1 MNDFLMY
8 RIYLAVDFDFG
19 NHQRMI
25 RTLLFLLSF
34 LFLTEASAQFL
45 VKGKVTDAE
54 TGDPIPFASVLLK
67 GTTIGMNTDFEGNYS
82 LSSQSLPDSIIV
94 SYIGYLT
101 QSKALANTA
110 EQTLNFQLRPSDFE
124 MEAFVFESGEN
135 PAFDIIRKAVDRKK
149 DFDKRSLNAYETKN
163 YTKIEVDIDHVS
175 EEFSQRKSVQKVTSV
190 LDSIKQ
196 LTNDEGEKI
205 LPVFFSETLSKFYYR
220 NNPELR
226 KEIVEKS
233 KVTGVGITDGSTTSQ
248 ITGSVFQEYNFYK
261 NWLNILEKDFVSPIA
276 DGWKAFYDYDL
287 LDSVLVGQDSC
298 YKLQVYPRR
307 EQDLAFSG
315 TIWINK
321 ETYALKQ
328 VDLTIPKETNL
339 NFVERIKIQQE
350 LVPTTAGPLIPSK
363 SRILIKIGQVTPKT
377 AGLLAKFYT
386 SSDSVKLGEPEPT
399 SFFNQAVELKPDFD
413 QATDE
418 FWRQNRQDPLSA
430 EDLAVLQMVDTLKK
444 IPIVRFYSEGL
455 KFFATGYLKHGK
467 IDVGPWPGFFN
478 YNNVEGIRLG
488 MGFRTNADFSKKWL
502 LQGYLAYGFKD
513 ERFKYTASAT
523 RILDRA
529 HWTTMSLTSQREID
543 QVGLEIASLEGNSIF
558 LAASR
563 FGTLR
568 RPYMTTN
575 HRLNFQRELFKGLLF
590 SADANVSQFD
600 PLFDFYYLDK
610 DTRDYRSS
618 FETTEA
624 RFALRYGRDEIIII
638 NDNERVSF
646 GPSKW
651 PIVQVNY
658 ARGLR
663 WLGGDLTYDKLSF
676 YLYQRLN
683 MGMLGV
689 SRYELDA
696 GKVFGEVPYPILK
709 NHLGNETLFYTSAAF
724 NTMNFNEFA
733 SDQYVSLRYRHFFEG
748 FLLNKIPAIKKLKWR
763 AVANANVLFGSVQDK
778 NISNV
783 PNIDPEGNPLETFG
797 RLDPT
802 KPYVELGYG
811 IENIF
816 KFFRVDFFHR
826 MTYLD
831 SPEAK
836 PFAVKI
842 SAQIIL

>member
-1 MNDFLMY
+1 MY
-8 RIYLAVDFDFG
+8 RA
-19 NHQRMI
+19 
-25 RTLLFLLSF
+25 LLLIFTF
-34 LFLTEASAQFL
+34 LFWSEASAQFV
-45 VKGKVTDAE
+45 VKGKITDAE

-82 LSSQSLPDSIIV
+82 LSSNSLPDSIVV

-101 QSKALANTA
+101 QAKALENKP
-110 EQTLNFQLRPSDFE
+110 EQVLNFQLRPSDFE
-124 MEAFVFESGEN
+124 LEAFVFESGEN
-135 PAFDIIRKAVDRKK
+135 PAFEIIRQAVAKKK

-386 SSDSVKLGEPEPT
+386 SSDSVKIGEPEPT
-399 SFFNQAVELKPDFD
+399 SFFNQAVELRPDFD

-418 FWRQNRQDPLSA
+418 FWRNNRQDPLSA

-513 ERFKYTASAT
+513 ERFKYTGSIT
-523 RILDRA
+523 RILDRT

-568 RPYMTTN
+568 RPYITTN

-590 SADANVSQFD
+590 SADANVARFD
-600 PLFDFYYLDK
+600 PLFDFYYLEK

-624 RFALRYGRDEIIII
+624 RFAVRYGRDEIIII

-651 PIVQVNY
+651 PIVQVGY

-733 SDQYVSLRYRHFFEG
+733 SDQFVSLRYRHFFEG
-748 FLLNKIPAIKKLKWR
+748 FLLNKIPGIKKLKWR

-783 PNIDPEGNPLETFG
+783 PNEDPEGNPLETFG
-797 RLDPT
+797 RLDPQ

>member
-1 MNDFLMY
+1 MY
-8 RIYLAVDFDFG
+8 RIYLAADFDFG

-82 LSSQSLPDSIIV
+82 LSSQSLPDSILV

-568 RPYMTTN
+568 RPYITTN

-610 DTRDYRSS
+610 DTRDYRSR

>member
-1 MNDFLMY
+1 
-8 RIYLAVDFDFG
+8 
-19 NHQRMI
+19 MI

-34 LFLTEASAQFL
+34 LIFTETSAQFII
-45 VKGKVTDAE
+45 KGKITDAE

-67 GTTIGMNTDFEGNYS
+67 GTTLGMNTDFEGNYS
-82 LSSQSLPDSIIV
+82 LNAKTLSDSIVV
-94 SYIGYLT
+94 SYIGYLS
-101 QSKALANTA
+101 QSKPLLDQP
-110 EQTLNFQLRPSDFE
+110 EQTINFQLRPSDFE
-124 MEAFVFESGEN
+124 MEAFVFEAGEN
-135 PAFDIIRKAVDRKK
+135 PAFEIIRKAVEKK
-149 DFDKRSLNAYETKN
+149 KYFDKRSLNAYQTNN
-163 YTKIEVDIDHVS
+163 YTKIEIDIDHVS
-175 EEFSQRKSVQKVTSV
+175 EEFSQRRSVKKVTAV

-248 ITGSVFQEYNFYK
+248 ITGSAFQEYNFYK

-287 LDSVLVGQDSC
+287 LDSVIVGQDSC

-339 NFVERIKIQQE
+339 NFIERIKIQQE
-350 LVPTTAGPLIPSK
+350 LVPTSAGPLIPSK
-363 SRILIKIGQVTPKT
+363 SRIQIKIGQVTPNT

-386 SSDSVKLGEPEPT
+386 SADSVKLEEPKPT
-399 SFFNQAVELKPDFD
+399 SFFNQAVELKPDFNLG
-413 QATDE
+413 TE
-418 FWRQNRQDPLSA
+418 KFWSENRQDPLSS
-430 EDLAVLQMVDTLKK
+430 EELAVLQMVDTLKK
-444 IPIVRFYSEGL
+444 IPVIRFYSEGL
-455 KFFATGYLKHGK
+455 KFFATGYLPVNK
-467 IDVGPWPGFFN
+467 IDIGPWPGFFN
-478 YNNVEGIRLG
+478 YNNIEGIRLG
-488 MGFRTNADFSKKWL
+488 AGFRTNLKFSNKWL
-502 LQGYLAYGFKD
+502 IQGYLAYGFKD
-513 ERFKYTASAT
+513 ERLKYTGSVT
-523 RILDRA
+523 RILDRS
-529 HWTTMSLTSQREID
+529 HWTTISFTSQKEID

-568 RPYMTTN
+568 RPFLSTN
-575 HRLNFQRELFKGLLF
+575 HRLNFQREFFKGFLF
-590 SADANVSQFD
+590 SASTNVAQFD
-600 PLFDFYYLDK
+600 PLYDFYYLDK
-610 DTRDYRSS
+610 DTRDYKSS
-618 FETTEA
+618 FKTTEA
-624 RFALRYGRDEIIII
+624 KFSLRYGRDEIIII

-651 PIVQVNY
+651 PIVEVNY
-658 ARGLR
+658 ARGLN
-663 WLGGDLTYDKLSF
+663 WLGGDIKYDKLSF

-683 MGMLGV
+683 MGMLGI

-733 SDQYVSLRYRHFFEG
+733 SDQYASLRYRHFFEG

-778 NISNV
+778 NIQNV
-783 PNIDPEGNPLETFG
+783 PDMDPEGNPLETFG

-816 KFFRVDFFHR
+816 KFF
-826 MTYLD
+826 
-831 SPEAK
+831 
-836 PFAVKI
+836 
-842 SAQIIL
+842 

>member
-1 MNDFLMY
+1 
-8 RIYLAVDFDFG
+8 
-19 NHQRMI
+19 MI
-25 RTLLFLLSF
+25 RNLLLFLFALLIFSE
-34 LFLTEASAQFL
+34 TTAQFII
-45 VKGKVTDAE
+45 KGKVTDAE

-67 GTTIGMNTDFEGNYS
+67 GTTLGMNTDFEGNYS
-82 LSSQSLPDSIIV
+82 LSPKTLPDSISV
-94 SYIGYLT
+94 SYIGYLSQT
-101 QSKALANTA
+101 KSLQAQS
-110 EQTLNFQLRPSDFE
+110 EQTVNFQLRPSDFQ
-124 MEAFVFESGEN
+124 MEAFVFEAGEN
-135 PAFDIIRKAVDRKK
+135 PAFEIIRKAVEKK
-149 DFDKRSLNAYETKN
+149 KEFDKRNLIAYETKN
-163 YTKIEVDIDHVS
+163 YTKIEIDIDHVS
-175 EEFSQRKSVQKVTSV
+175 DEFAQRKSVKKVTSV

-205 LPVFFSETLSKFYYR
+205 LPIFFSETLSKFYYR

-248 ITGSVFQEYNFYK
+248 ITGSAFQEYNFYK
-261 NWLNILEKDFVSPIA
+261 NWLSILEKDFVSPIA

-298 YKLQVYPRR
+298 YMLQIYPRR

-321 ETYALKQ
+321 DTYALKQ

-339 NFVERIKIQQE
+339 NFIERIKIQQE
-350 LVPTTAGPLIPSK
+350 LVPTLAGPLIASK
-363 SRILIKIGQVTPKT
+363 SRIQIKIGQITPKT

-386 SSDSVKLGEPEPT
+386 SSDSVKLGEPEAT
-399 SFFNQAVELKPDFD
+399 SFFNQAVELKEDFNTGTE
-413 QATDE
+413 Q
-418 FWRQNRQDPLSA
+418 FWSENRQDPLSS
-430 EDLAVLQMVDTLKK
+430 EELAVLQMVDTLKK
-444 IPIVRFYSEGL
+444 IPVIRFYSEGL
-455 KFFATGYLKHGK
+455 KFFATGYLPIKK
-467 IDVGPWPGFFN
+467 IDLGPWPGFFN
-478 YNNVEGIRLG
+478 YNNIEGVRLG
-488 MGFRTNADFSKKWL
+488 AGFRTNLKFSSKWL
-502 LQGYLAYGFKD
+502 IQGYLAYGFKD
-513 ERFKYTASAT
+513 QRFKYTGSVT
-523 RILDRA
+523 RILDRT
-529 HWTTMSLTSQREID
+529 HWTTLSLTAQREID

-568 RPYMTTN
+568 RPYLTTN
-575 HRLNFQRELFKGLLF
+575 YRLNFQREFFKGFLF
-590 SADANVSQFD
+590 RVSTNLAQFD
-600 PLFDFYYLDK
+600 PLYDFYYLDK
-610 DTRDYRSS
+610 ETRDYRSQ

-624 RFALRYGRDEIIII
+624 KFGLRYGRDEIIII

-651 PIVQVNY
+651 PIVEVNY
-658 ARGLR
+658 ARGLK
-663 WLGGDLTYDKLSF
+663 WLGGDIPYAKLNF

-696 GKVFGEVPYPILK
+696 GKIFGEVPYPILK

-733 SDQYVSLRYRHFFEG
+733 SDQYLSLRYRHFFEG
-748 FLLNKIPAIKKLKWR
+748 FLLNKVPIVKKLKWR
-763 AVANANVLFGSVQDK
+763 AVANANILFGSVQNK

-783 PNIDPEGNPLETFG
+783 PNEDPNGIPLETFG
-797 RLDPT
+797 RLNPK
-802 KPYVELGYG
+802 KPYLELGYG
-811 IENIF
+811 VENIF

-831 SPEAK
+831 SPDAK
-836 PFAVKI
+836 RFSVKV